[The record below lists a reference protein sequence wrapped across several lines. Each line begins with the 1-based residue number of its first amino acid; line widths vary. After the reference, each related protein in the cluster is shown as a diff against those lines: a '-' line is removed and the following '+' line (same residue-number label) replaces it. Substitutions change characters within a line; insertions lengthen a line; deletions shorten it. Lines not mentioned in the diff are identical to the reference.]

1 MTTQTEETQALLIT
15 EHELIALIALAGTD
29 GALRC
34 QTLFRLDHAAGAP
47 LEQAG
52 VSTLLVRGLMK
63 IENDALQ
70 PVGPAATVT
79 AVLADSTS
87 WLETALVTPSSEH
100 VSFMFGAEQ
109 GALLLN
115 LSKYGVHEL
124 HPITGSE
131 GMVTTAIQMA
141 DYYLKQAPDGYPA
154 AATTRRHFKDGTSRA
169 VHVKAE
175 ADGSLSIAEGEGE
188 NLDSSALA
196 SEQLD
201 SRIRAGL
208 EQQNA

>member
-1 MTTQTEETQALLIT
+1 MTTQTEENQALLIT

-34 QTLFRLDHAAGAP
+34 QTLFRLDHAAGSP

-52 VSTLLVRGLMK
+52 VATLLERGLMK
-63 IENDALQ
+63 IENDALL

-79 AVLADSTS
+79 AVLADATA
-87 WLETALVTPSSEH
+87 WLETALVTPASEH

-124 HPITGSE
+124 HPITGAE
-131 GMVTTAIQMA
+131 GMVTTAVQMA
-141 DYYLKQAPDGYPA
+141 DYYLNQAPDGFPA
-154 AATTRRHFKDGTSRA
+154 AATARRHFDDGTSRA

-175 ADGSLSIAEGEGE
+175 ADGSLSIAAGEGE
-188 NLDSSALA
+188 NLDSTALTRD
-196 SEQLD
+196 QLD
-201 SRIRAGL
+201 ARVRAGL
-208 EQQNA
+208 ER

>member
-34 QTLFRLDHAAGAP
+34 QTLFRLDHAAGSP

-52 VSTLLVRGLMK
+52 VSTLLERGLMK
-63 IENDALQ
+63 IENDALL

-124 HPITGSE
+124 HPITGTE
-131 GMVTTAIQMA
+131 GMITTAVQMA
-141 DYYLKQAPDGYPA
+141 DYYLSQAPDGFPA
-154 AATTRRHFKDGTSRA
+154 AATTRQHFIDGTSRA

-175 ADGSLSIAEGEGE
+175 ADGALSIATGEGE
-188 NLDSSALA
+188 NLKSSAL
-196 SEQLD
+196 ERGQLD
-201 SRIRAGL
+201 SLIRAGL
-208 EQQNA
+208 ER

>member
-1 MTTQTEETQALLIT
+1 MTTQTEEIPALLIT

-29 GALRC
+29 AALRC

-52 VSTLLVRGLMK
+52 VSTLLERGLMK
-63 IENDALQ
+63 IDNDSLQ
-70 PVGPAATVT
+70 PVGPAATVA
-79 AVLADSTS
+79 AVLADATS

-115 LSKYGVHEL
+115 LNKYGVHEL
-124 HPITGSE
+124 HPLTGSE
-131 GMVTTAIQMA
+131 GMITTAVQMA
-141 DYYLKQAPDGYPA
+141 DFYLNQAPDGFPA
-154 AATTRRHFKDGTSRA
+154 AATTRQHFNDGTSRA

-175 ADGSLSIAEGEGE
+175 ADGSLSIAAGEGE
-188 NLDSSALA
+188 NLKASALA
-196 SEQLD
+196 PEQLN

-208 EQQNA
+208 EQYPG

>member
-15 EHELIALIALAGTD
+15 EHELIALIAMAGTD

-34 QTLFRLDHAAGAP
+34 QTLFRLDHAAGSP

-52 VSTLLVRGLMK
+52 VSTLLERGLMK
-63 IENDALQ
+63 VENDALL

-79 AVLADSTS
+79 AVLADATA

-124 HPITGSE
+124 HPITGTE
-131 GMVTTAIQMA
+131 GMITTAVQMA
-141 DYYLKQAPDGYPA
+141 DYYLSQAPDGFPA
-154 AATTRRHFKDGTSRA
+154 AATTRQHFPNGTSRA

-175 ADGSLSIAEGEGE
+175 ADGSLSIATGEGE
-188 NLDSSALA
+188 NLNSSPFAR
-196 SEQLD
+196 EDLD

-208 EQQNA
+208 KQ

>member
-1 MTTQTEETQALLIT
+1 MTTQTEENQALLIT

-34 QTLFRLDHAAGAP
+34 RTLFRLDHAAGSP

-52 VSTLLVRGLMK
+52 VATLLERGLMK
-63 IENDALQ
+63 IENDALL

-79 AVLADSTS
+79 AVLADATA

-124 HPITGSE
+124 HPITGAE
-131 GMVTTAIQMA
+131 GMVTTAVQMA
-141 DYYLKQAPDGYPA
+141 DYYLNQAPDGFPA
-154 AATTRRHFKDGTSRA
+154 AATTRRHFDDGTSRA

-175 ADGSLSIAEGEGE
+175 ADGSLSIAAGEGE
-188 NLDSSALA
+188 NLDSTALTRGEIDA
-196 SEQLD
+196 
-201 SRIRAGL
+201 RVRAGL
-208 EQQNA
+208 ER

>member
-1 MTTQTEETQALLIT
+1 MTTQTEENPALLIT

-29 GALRC
+29 AALRC

-52 VSTLLVRGLMK
+52 VSTLLERGLMK
-63 IENDALQ
+63 VDNDALQ
-70 PVGPAATVT
+70 PVGPAATVA
-79 AVLADSTS
+79 AVLADATS

-124 HPITGSE
+124 HPH
-131 GMVTTAIQMA
+131 
-141 DYYLKQAPDGYPA
+141 DGL
-154 AATTRRHFKDGTSRA
+154 RRHDHHGR
-169 VHVKAE
+169 
-175 ADGSLSIAEGEGE
+175 ADGRLST
-188 NLDSSALA
+188 
-196 SEQLD
+196 
-201 SRIRAGL
+201 
-208 EQQNA
+208 

>member
-34 QTLFRLDHAAGAP
+34 QTLFRLDHAAGSP

-52 VSTLLVRGLMK
+52 VATLLERGLMK
-63 IENDALQ
+63 IEDDALL

-79 AVLADSTS
+79 AVLADATA

-124 HPITGSE
+124 HPITGAE
-131 GMVTTAIQMA
+131 GMVTTAVQMA
-141 DYYLKQAPDGYPA
+141 DYYLNQAPDGFPA
-154 AATTRRHFKDGTSRA
+154 AATTRRHFDDGTSRA

-175 ADGSLSIAEGEGE
+175 ADGSLSIAAGEGE
-188 NLDSSALA
+188 NLDSTALTRD
-196 SEQLD
+196 QLD
-201 SRIRAGL
+201 ARVRAGL
-208 EQQNA
+208 ER

>member
-1 MTTQTEETQALLIT
+1 MTTQNEEIPALLIT

-29 GALRC
+29 AALRC

-52 VSTLLVRGLMK
+52 VSTLLERGLMK
-63 IENDALQ
+63 IDNDSLQ

-79 AVLADSTS
+79 AVLADATS

-115 LSKYGVHEL
+115 LNKYGVHEL
-124 HPITGSE
+124 HPLTGSE
-131 GMVTTAIQMA
+131 GMITTAVQMA
-141 DYYLKQAPDGYPA
+141 DYYLNQAPDGFPA
-154 AATTRRHFKDGTSRA
+154 AATTRQHFNDGTSRA

-175 ADGSLSIAEGEGE
+175 ADGSLSIAAGEGE
-188 NLDSSALA
+188 NLKSSAL
-196 SEQLD
+196 SPEQFNA
-201 SRIRAGL
+201 RIRAGL
-208 EQQNA
+208 EQYPG